1 MKNIGDVFQLS
12 QGSLL
17 LYGRLAA
24 HFCGDFPIIAV
35 KYGCPL
41 YFTGQKC
48 HFKTIKTN

>member
-24 HFCGDFPIIAV
+24 HFCGDFIVTLV
-35 KYGCPL
+35 KCGSPP

-48 HFKTIKTN
+48 HF